1 MKLIE
6 KIKDRYNILLMILS
20 FIFII
25 IILRLSYMT
34 ITKGAYYRDE
44 ADNSILREIRI
55 DAPRGKIFDAYGR
68 ILATNTPTFT
78 VRITKDDI
86 KEENVND
93 IALDLIS
100 ILEQENEKIEDDF
113 PIQLNVIDYSDEKY
127 YTNTL
132 SLEEELVEF
141 LKRDNN
147 IDTLLDKFYVS
158 GNYRFIVGK
167 IAISILEKNGV
178 QPPINIEL
186 TDNIMKYYYK
196 EKKDIDSWKIKNKVS
211 SGLNAKDSV
220 SRLIKSDD
228 KNIKELMK
236 YPVIREEIY
245 NLLLN
250 NGLGEKFVLKN
261 YDYTYDKDIRETKS
275 FLIKNDLNVTEITSA
290 KEDFAEIITN
300 YKFKD
305 SDNSYTLIIDKIL
318 STIYEDK
325 DNDGNVIKVIPG
337 QILMNKL
344 KEEGIEVPLNIDIQ
358 KSSNRVTYEYKD
370 DNIKSLF
377 LSSKGLNSI
386 SALRALIYLGNTNYI
401 VNDEGETVSLIENII
416 TSEEM
421 RYHAQTQMID
431 FGLNP
436 KISTLRWKY
445 ISEIKKESWIESI
458 IKNEEL
464 DDYSAETIFN
474 KLREKN
480 EIPALLTDYEA
491 RFIFLFRQLLSK
503 KNLRA
508 YEPIDI
514 ASDVDEVTISKILES
529 KNELIGADV
538 SVVPTRFYPNGET
551 AVHILG
557 YLGRISSPSEIEKY
571 KDNDLYT
578 INDIVGESGIEHKF
592 EEHLKGTYGTKKVE
606 VDVRGRTKEVIEET
620 SPIPGNNVFL
630 TIDSKLQKLAEESL
644 KKAIEEIQIGGE
656 FESKWGNYSYKKRD
670 GKIYK
675 NATSGSIVAI
685 DVKTGKVL
693 ALANYPSYD
702 PNLFATGISTEDWAM
717 LRENEDN
724 PDLLAPRPLMNIALQ
739 SYIQPGSTFKMVTG
753 LAALEK
759 GIDPRFE
766 INSRG
771 FIEVGNRTFGDWQW
785 NQSKIMVGRTNLY
798 KALKDS
804 VNYYFYT
811 VSLGRNYQTDELV
824 YNKLGQPTK
833 VGIEDVL
840 RIATEFGLDDKTG
853 IEMDIPREESGH
865 VPKPSIKLKQ
875 TKTALRRDLK
885 NKINIKNYLVDKN
898 IKTDDLNEIIEVI
911 VSWTEF
917 GDTISRGEVM
927 NRLKNLGL
935 NSQEP
940 LPGKRENLTDIIK
953 YSYLNQ
959 AGWKPGDTLN
969 VSIGQGD
976 NAYTPIQMANYT
988 ATLAND
994 GYRNKVSVIDS
1005 LSSFNGSFIDKD
1017 FYNKQED
1024 KEREEKEKAEMI
1036 KDYLQEINDSILLV
1050 SIEGATKRSFSHF
1063 PKKIEF
1069 EKITIQKEHYPKL
1082 IDIKNYKNTE
1092 ETEETEEQKAK
1103 RIKSYLDEIN
1113 KGMLLVSTEGTSRK
1127 AFGNFPVKVASKTGT
1142 AQKQGTI
1149 PGTNGEE
1156 YDNFGWFVAFAPYDD
1171 PQIAIAGLI
1180 FQGGS
1185 GGNVSPAAREIIA
1198 QYLGLNNID
1207 EKVNFNNKLVE

>member
-127 YTNTL
+127 YTNEL
-132 SLEEELVEF
+132 SLEEELISF
-141 LKRDNN
+141 LKRNNN
-147 IDTLLDKFYVS
+147 IEILLDKFYVTE
-158 GNYRFIVGK
+158 NYRFIIGK

-178 QPPINIEL
+178 EPPINIKL
-186 TDNIMKYYYK
+186 ADNTIKYSFDK
-196 EKKDIDSWKIKNKVS
+196 DKDINRWKTKNKIPS
-211 SGLNAKDSV
+211 WLNAKDAISK
-220 SRLIKSDD
+220 LIKSDD
-228 KNIKELMK
+228 KNIKGLMK

-245 NLLLN
+245 KLLLN
-250 NGLGEKFVLKN
+250 NGLGEKFVLKK
-261 YDYTYDKDIRETKS
+261 YDYTADAGVRKTKS
-275 FLIKNDLNVTEITSA
+275 FLIKNGLNVTETTSA
-290 KEDFAEIITN
+290 KEDFIEIITN
-300 YKFKD
+300 YKFENSDD
-305 SDNSYTLIIDKIL
+305 SYDLIIDKVL
-318 STIYEDK
+318 TTIYEDK
-325 DNDGNVIKVIPG
+325 DSDGNVIKIIPG
-337 QILMNKL
+337 EILINKL
-344 KEEGIEVPLNIDIQ
+344 KQNGIEVPLNIDIQ
-358 KSSNRVTYEYKD
+358 ESSKKVTYEFKD
-370 DNIKSLF
+370 YNSKTQFIKNQ
-377 LSSKGLNSI
+377 GLPSNI
-386 SALRALIYLGNTNYI
+386 SALRALIHLGDTNYI
-401 VNDEGETVSLIENII
+401 ANLEDETITLIGDII
-416 TSEEM
+416 TRDEM
-421 RYHAQTQMID
+421 KYKVQEQMIYD
-431 FGLNP
+431 FEFNP
-436 KISTLRWKY
+436 RISTAKWKY
-445 ISEIKKESWIESI
+445 RYQIEKESWIESI
-458 IKNEEL
+458 VKNEEL
-464 DDYSAETIFN
+464 DDYTAETIFN
-474 KLREKN
+474 KLRKKYSVPTSLPDYETKSWYMKYMYGDT
-480 EIPALLTDYEA
+480 PTASLTDYEA
-491 RFIFLFRQLLSK
+491 RFIFLFRELLNK

-529 KNELIGADV
+529 KNEMLGAKV
-538 SVVPTRFYPNGET
+538 ISVPTRYYPNAET

-557 YLGRISSPSEIEKY
+557 NLGRISSSEKEKF

-578 INDIVGESGIEHKF
+578 MNDTIGKTGIEHKY

-620 SPIPGNNVFL
+620 RPIPGNNVFL

-644 KKAIEEIQIGGE
+644 KQAIEEIQIGGE

-675 NATSGSIVAI
+675 NAKSGSVVAI

-702 PNLFATGISTEDWAM
+702 PNLFATGISPED
-717 LRENEDN
+717 LEILNKNEDN
-724 PDLLAPRPLMNIALQ
+724 PDLLAPRPLLNIALQ
-739 SYIQPGSTFKMVTG
+739 SPIQPGSIFKMVTG

-766 INSRG
+766 INSKG
-771 FIEVGNRTFGDWQW
+771 YIEVGKEKRRFGDWQW
-785 NQSKIMVGRTNLY
+785 NDNKVMVGRTNLY

-811 VSLGRNYQTDELV
+811 VSLGKNLRTNELV
-824 YNKLGQPTK
+824 YNKLGKHTT
-833 VGIEDVL
+833 VGIDDIL

-853 IEMDIPREESGH
+853 IEIDIPREKSGN
-865 VPKPSIKLKQ
+865 VPKASIKLKQ
-875 TKTALRRDLK
+875 TKIALRGFLK
-885 NKINIKNYLVDKN
+885 NNIKDYLIDKSTKRED
-898 IKTDDLNEIIEVI
+898 IDEIIDEI

-917 GDTISRGEVM
+917 GESISRGEVM
-927 NRLKNLGL
+927 KMLKDLGL
-935 NSQEP
+935 NSQDV
-940 LPGKRENLTDIIK
+940 LPDNSANLTDIVK
-953 YSYLNQ
+953 YSYINQ
-959 AGWKPGDTLN
+959 AGWKQGDTLN

-1005 LSSFNGSFIDKD
+1005 LTSFNGNIIEYD
-1017 FYNKQED
+1017 
-1024 KEREEKEKAEMI
+1024 
-1036 KDYLQEINDSILLV
+1036 NDDEPV
-1050 SIEGATKRSFSHF
+1050 
-1063 PKKIEF
+1063 
-1069 EKITIQKEHYPKL
+1069 L
-1082 IDIKNYKNTE
+1082 IDVKNYKNPE
-1092 ETEETEEQKAK
+1092 ETEESGEEKSK
-1103 RIKSYLDEIN
+1103 RVKSYLDEIN

-1127 AFGNFPVKVASKTGT
+1127 AFGNFPIKVASKTGT
-1142 AQKQGTI
+1142 AQKQGKI

-1185 GGNVSPAAREIIA
+1185 GGNVSPVVREMIA
-1198 QYLGLNNID
+1198 EYLGLNNID
-1207 EKVNFNNKLVE
+1207 EKVNFKNRLVE